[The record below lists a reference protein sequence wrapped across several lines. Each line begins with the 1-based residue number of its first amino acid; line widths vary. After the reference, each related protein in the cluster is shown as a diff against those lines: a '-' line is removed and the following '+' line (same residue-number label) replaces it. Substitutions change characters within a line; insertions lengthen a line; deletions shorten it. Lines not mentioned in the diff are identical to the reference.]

1 MSATYEGTRL
11 SFSLDAN
18 TGELYSIRSGLD
30 LNGDQSSRDR
40 PPGVAR
46 NTETGPGRWSLD
58 MTLTKD
64 VRLGGS
70 DGSGRGPRL
79 RFRARVNNLLNR
91 SLPRAYGNVLSSPL
105 FGLPT
110 GYNGARTIRLS
121 TTWISEQCDL
131 PTPRRR

>member
-1 MSATYEGTRL
+1 
-11 SFSLDAN
+11 
-18 TGELYSIRSGLD
+18 
-30 LNGDQSSRDR
+30 
-40 PPGVAR
+40 
-46 NTETGPGRWSLD
+46 

-110 GYNGARTIRLS
+110 GYNKGGGRR
-121 TTWISEQCDL
+121 
-131 PTPRRR
+131 PRRSFSAHIVAPRRIKGNRPRTAC